1 MARSKSGRKID
12 AGHLVCYT
20 PSSVGHLAV
29 VTSTSK
35 LLKLEANSGQLISE
49 VSTGAFY
56 SNDFISIYS

>member
-1 MARSKSGRKID
+1 MVRSKNGRKID

-20 PSSVGHLAV
+20 PSNIGHLAV

-49 VSTGAFY
+49 VNIGIKKTFLV
-56 SNDFISIYS
+56 